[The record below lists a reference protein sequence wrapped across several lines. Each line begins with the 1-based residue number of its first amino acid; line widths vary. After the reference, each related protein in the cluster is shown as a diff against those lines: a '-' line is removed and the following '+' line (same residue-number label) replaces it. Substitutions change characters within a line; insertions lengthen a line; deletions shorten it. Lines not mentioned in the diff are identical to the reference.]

1 LNLDIHHHRNQSTDD
16 DQRYKREL
24 SNINPAE
31 SVVEESNSEKEVD
44 GDEHECQSIFFGDGE
59 DVELF
64 LNLGEFELREVLTFV
79 SSAIEG
85 TFAF

>member
-1 LNLDIHHHRNQSTDD
+1 M
-16 DQRYKREL
+16 
-24 SNINPAE
+24 
-31 SVVEESNSEKEVD
+31 VEESNSEKEVN